1 MRHRVGGDDDLM
13 ATSTSRLGH
22 TTVVSVTGEIDM
34 STGPRLR
41 RELAD
46 VLDEPGGTM
55 AVDLTRVTLLGST
68 GLAVLV
74 DAYWQARQRRRPLV
88 LVVDEQARA
97 VRLALQTAGVAAMFP
112 TFGSVAEAIGHPA
125 DTPAD

>member
-22 TTVVSVTGEIDM
+22 TTVVTVTGEIDM

-41 RELAD
+41 TDLAD
-46 VLDEPGGTM
+46 VLDEPGGTVV
-55 AVDLTRVTLLGST
+55 VDLTRVTLLGST

-74 DAYWQARQRRRPLV
+74 DAHWQARQRRRPLV

-97 VRLALQTAGVAAMFP
+97 VRLALQTAGIAAMFP
-112 TFGSVAEAIGHPA
+112 TFADLAEAIGYPA
-125 DTPAD
+125 HTPDD